1 MLATWT
7 PAHNIHLAREICGY
21 EVQTSPRGVHYIIDG
36 DNHVRPLPDFLT
48 DHGETLTTL
57 EAWLK
62 LRPSCEAR
70 LTVETVE
77 SMCVLV
83 DVEADMVVS
92 MGIGQRLTTAIA
104 AALYFTLPPE
114 APQ

>member
-1 MLATWT
+1 MTWT
-7 PAHNIHLAREICGY
+7 PHHNIRIAREICGY
-21 EVQTSPRGVHYIIDG
+21 EVQTSPRGVHYVVEDG
-36 DNHVRPLPDFLT
+36 KTRPLPDFPN
-48 DHGETLTTL
+48 DPGETLTTL

-92 MGIGQRLTTAIA
+92 MGIGQRITTAIA
-104 AALYFTLPPE
+104 AALYFTFPPE